1 MFNNNQYND
10 VYRRQLQDSKEKID
24 KILAEK
30 EKDGKLDDVERL
42 KLEQQR
48 FLAPLFDM
56 TFGYNERFRSPW

>member
-30 EKDGKLDDVERL
+30 EKDGKSDDVERL

>member
-30 EKDGKLDDVERL
+30 EKDGKLDNVERL